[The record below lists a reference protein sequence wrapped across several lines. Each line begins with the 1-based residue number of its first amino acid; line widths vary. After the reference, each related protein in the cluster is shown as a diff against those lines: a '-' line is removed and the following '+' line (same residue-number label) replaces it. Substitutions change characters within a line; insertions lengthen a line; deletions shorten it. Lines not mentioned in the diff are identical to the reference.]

1 MKKFKI
7 DWTNNS
13 IKYSNKE
20 KKYLFKAIDGMT
32 PLTQGKYLD
41 LFQKSFS
48 KYLGVKHSYAVSN
61 CSNALDMTAVLL
73 DTKSNDEFI
82 VPAHTWCATPISY
95 LRFGGKIK
103 WADIN
108 PDTLVISIDSIKKL
122 VTKKTKAII
131 VVHLYGLPANM
142 PEIIKFAKE
151 KNIAVVEDCAQSLGS
166 TINNKKTGSYG
177 DMSVFSFHSNKLMTT
192 LGEGGMLVINNKK
205 YNKNVEALRHNG
217 VTNFNRKDKS
227 KYWLPAMSNVIKPNK
242 DFWPYNFCLGEPQC
256 ATGLIVLKRLDKL
269 NQSRIKRAKQ
279 FIQFLKNYKELT
291 FQKNPTGY
299 KNVYHCLVARFKSN
313 NTKKR
318 NFFINLISKKYKIKV
333 IVQNCPLDRY
343 ELFRNTEKQ
352 KLTNSNNFF
361 DNMVSWPFYTYMSER
376 EFNYMMLSTKK
387 AIEETR
393 KKFS

>member
-13 IKYSNKE
+13 IKYSDKE

-82 VPAHTWCATPISY
+82 VPAHTWCATAISY

-103 WADIN
+103 WDDIN

-217 VTNFNRKDKS
+217 VTNFNRKDES

-279 FIQFLKNYKELT
+279 FIQLLKN
-291 FQKNPTGY
+291 
-299 KNVYHCLVARFKSN
+299 
-313 NTKKR
+313 
-318 NFFINLISKKYKIKV
+318 
-333 IVQNCPLDRY
+333 
-343 ELFRNTEKQ
+343 
-352 KLTNSNNFF
+352 
-361 DNMVSWPFYTYMSER
+361 
-376 EFNYMMLSTKK
+376 
-387 AIEETR
+387 
-393 KKFS
+393 

>member
-13 IKYSNKE
+13 IRYTKKE
-20 KKYLFKAIDGMT
+20 KEYLFKAIDGMT

-131 VVHLYGLPANM
+131 VVHL
-142 PEIIKFAKE
+142 
-151 KNIAVVEDCAQSLGS
+151 
-166 TINNKKTGSYG
+166 
-177 DMSVFSFHSNKLMTT
+177 
-192 LGEGGMLVINNKK
+192 
-205 YNKNVEALRHNG
+205 
-217 VTNFNRKDKS
+217 
-227 KYWLPAMSNVIKPNK
+227 
-242 DFWPYNFCLGEPQC
+242 
-256 ATGLIVLKRLDKL
+256 
-269 NQSRIKRAKQ
+269 
-279 FIQFLKNYKELT
+279 
-291 FQKNPTGY
+291 
-299 KNVYHCLVARFKSN
+299 
-313 NTKKR
+313 
-318 NFFINLISKKYKIKV
+318 
-333 IVQNCPLDRY
+333 
-343 ELFRNTEKQ
+343 
-352 KLTNSNNFF
+352 
-361 DNMVSWPFYTYMSER
+361 
-376 EFNYMMLSTKK
+376 
-387 AIEETR
+387 
-393 KKFS
+393 